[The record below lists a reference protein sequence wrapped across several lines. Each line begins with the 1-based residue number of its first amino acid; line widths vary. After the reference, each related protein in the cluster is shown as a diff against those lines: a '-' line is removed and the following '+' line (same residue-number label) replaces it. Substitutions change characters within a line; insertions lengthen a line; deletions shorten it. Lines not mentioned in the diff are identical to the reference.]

1 MAAPRPFVVDTALTA
16 IAIGFRN
23 PAAVLIA
30 DRVLPRVGVGGE
42 RFKWLEYPLAEAF
55 TLPQTF
61 VGRKGRPNQVEFTSI
76 ERTAAV
82 DDYAL
87 DDMIPNTDLDAAA
100 QQRAAGLS
108 VYDPERRAIEGLTDL
123 IVNDREVRVA
133 NLITSLNTYAAALR
147 VTLAGTAQ
155 WSDYVNSNPIT
166 AILNALD
173 LPMMRPN
180 KVVMGQALWTVVRQH
195 PKVVNAILGGN
206 LNSGA
211 VTQEQFARLLEVEEV
226 VVGQGWINT
235 ARKGQPANM
244 QRIWGKD
251 CALLYINP
259 IAGPENMVTFGYTA
273 EYGTRLAGTI
283 IDPNIGM
290 MGGEAKRVGE
300 RVKEVIAAQA
310 VGYLFKSAAA

>member
-1 MAAPRPFVVDTALTA
+1 MAVSRPFVVDTALTA

-23 PAAVLIA
+23 PAAILIA
-30 DRVLPRVGVGGE
+30 DRVLPRVSVGGE

-55 TLPQTF
+55 TLPPTF

-82 DDYAL
+82 DDFAL
-87 DDMIPNTDLDAAA
+87 DDMIPSTDMTAAA
-100 QQRAAGLS
+100 QLREAGLS
-108 VYDPERRAIEGLTDL
+108 TYDPERRAVEGLTDL
-123 IVNDREVRVA
+123 IINDREVRVA
-133 NLITSLNTYAAALR
+133 NLVTNLNTFAPALR
-147 VTLAGTAQ
+147 VTLSGTAQ
-155 WSDYVNSNPIT
+155 WSDYANSNPIT
-166 AILNALD
+166 AILAALD

-180 KVVMGQALWTVVRQH
+180 KLVMGQALWTVVRQH

-211 VTQEQFARLLEVEEV
+211 VTTEQFARLMEVEEV
-226 VVGQGWINT
+226 LVGQGWINV
-235 ARKGQPANM
+235 ARKGQAANM

-251 CALLYINP
+251 CAMLYINP

-273 EYGTRLAGTI
+273 EYGARVAGTI
-283 IDPNIGM
+283 IDPNIGI